1 MKHIRILA
9 RLVADFAL
17 FFGVVASV
25 FHGSNL
31 SAREIFVA
39 TPAELKLLES
49 ALPGDV
55 IILKNGIWTDAPI
68 SVKKGGAAES
78 PLLIRAET
86 PGNVVFK
93 GNSTLEIRA
102 PYVTAD
108 GFLFTGSHEKG
119 DAVALRS
126 HHGILRNSAIIDYNP
141 QNLET
146 KFSWV
151 TFAGESNLVDHCYFR
166 GKDNPNPV
174 ISNYFGFRHNTVTA
188 CYFKDIPHNL
198 SKYTARIFEIWGGV
212 ESNTNADFNGGLF
225 TVQGNLFDHAGGDG
239 SIIVI
244 KSNRNRVIGNTFLA
258 SGGVI
263 NMRAGNFNTF
273 ENNIFLGMGVK
284 GSQGI
289 RMSGVGHVVRG
300 NYISGCDE
308 GIIVSCGDYIAKD
321 LTGKFVPTLRGT
333 PSIQIPFYRQVKNLT
348 LKNNVLV
355 GNKNADLDI
364 GARYRVGWPG
374 WQTILLPEDNLIE
387 NNRIVRPHGGAAV
400 VGTLPGADNDPVIPK
415 LTFLPNKYVG
425 NIIVGG
431 ENAFEP
437 AQNGFAIEKLP
448 ADWSEAKE
456 AARFKSLTPADVGPS
471 WIRAKGL

>member
-1 MKHIRILA
+1 MKH
-9 RLVADFAL
+9 L
-17 FFGVVASV
+17 FYHV
-25 FHGSNL
+25 FSGFIIAATFL
-31 SAREIFVA
+31 GGDISAREIFVA
-39 TPAELKLLES
+39 TPDELKKLDT

-55 IILKNGIWTDAPI
+55 FIFKNGTWTDTRI
-68 SVKKGGAAES
+68 SVKKGGSAER
-78 PLLIRAET
+78 PLVIRAET
-86 PGNVVFK
+86 PGDVVFT
-93 GNSTLEIRA
+93 GNSTLEFRA

-108 GFLFTGSHEKG
+108 GFLFSGPHAKG

-151 TFAGESNLVDHCYFR
+151 TFAGENNLVDHCYFA
-166 GKDNPNPV
+166 GKDNRDPV
-174 ISNYFGFRHNTVTA
+174 INNYFGFRHNAVTA
-188 CYFKDIPHNL
+188 CYFKDIPHKL

-225 TVQGNLFDHAGGDG
+225 TVQGNLFEHAGGDG

-244 KSNRNRVIGNTFLA
+244 KSNHNRVIGNTFLA

-263 NMRAGNFNTF
+263 NMRAGNFNMF
-273 ENNIFLGMGVK
+273 EDNIFLGMGVK

-289 RMSGVGHVVRG
+289 RMSGMGHIVQG

-308 GIIVSCGDYIAKD
+308 GIMVSCGDYIEKD

-333 PSIQIPFYRQVKNLT
+333 PPVQIPFYKQVGNLT

-355 GNKNADLDI
+355 GNKNADLDM
-364 GARYRVGWPG
+364 GARYRVMWPAI
-374 WQTILLPEDNLIE
+374 QTILLPEDNLIE
-387 NNRIVRPHGGAAV
+387 NNRIVRPLGGVAV
-400 VGTLPGADNDPVIPK
+400 VGTLPDADTDPVIPK
-415 LTFLPNKYVG
+415 LAFRPNQYVG
-425 NIIVGG
+425 NVIVGG
-431 ENAFEP
+431 TNGFEP
-437 AQNGFAIEKLP
+437 SQGGFKLEKLP

-456 AARFKSLTPADVGPS
+456 SAKFIPLTAADVGPD
-471 WIRAKGL
+471 WVRNKGRYKNGH